1 MNNFNATVFGMFV
14 VVMIAVISAG
24 IASYVFETRQLDKV
38 INLAR
43 TAQNNVTTLEDAF
56 MKSAQGFVNT
66 HENFEATGYE
76 VRKLKDGRVEI
87 TFFKPAHE
95 NKTADIEKGSPI
107 NKDDPTSPQWVFT
120 RKVTLPAWMWT
131 EAVCKATL
139 DLNFEKGETSASDDK
154 EGGH

>member
-1 MNNFNATVFGMFV
+1 MNNFSATVFGIFI

-24 IASYVFETRQLDKV
+24 IASYVIETKQLNKTIALV
-38 INLAR
+38 A
-43 TAQNNVTTLEDAF
+43 TAQRNISALEEGF

-66 HENFEATGYE
+66 HENFEATCYE

-87 TFFKPAHE
+87 TFLKPAHE